1 MNKIKRHVFLLISL
15 ITSIYGCDSNTSSS
29 NNLNTNSSSSSSN
42 LNSKVSSATSSSSK
56 SNEIYKVTFK
66 DGEKVIY
73 EYEGKCGDFID
84 IPEDLVS
91 SDPRMEFKGWEGI
104 DEYDYEIGKI
114 EIFED
119 DQVFNAIWSERF
131 GTENEYTATK
141 LRSDFSIMLDGEKD
155 EAYND
160 ATKISIST
168 LIKGETDT
176 TAEAYLMWDSSYFY
190 VFVDVKDSTVITRDY
205 SYSGDKAIEHY
216 DSLEIWL
223 DLLHDD
229 SLASPGYKDGWGG
242 VYRGEPGPMCEAHYK
257 INAGFIPV
265 EEKRFGAGS
274 EACWDG
280 WWSNVTKDDGVSAG
294 YSKITDTGYT
304 VEYKICALDSNIP
317 DYLRLK
323 ENEQIGVGIKIFDK
337 SSLSGDEDK
346 AKEAENIIAM
356 EYING
361 NMTGPKKLSNINL
374 IVNPNENI

>member
-160 ATKISIST
+160 ATKI
-168 LIKGETDT
+168 
-176 TAEAYLMWDSSYFY
+176 
-190 VFVDVKDSTVITRDY
+190 
-205 SYSGDKAIEHY
+205 
-216 DSLEIWL
+216 
-223 DLLHDD
+223 
-229 SLASPGYKDGWGG
+229 
-242 VYRGEPGPMCEAHYK
+242 
-257 INAGFIPV
+257 
-265 EEKRFGAGS
+265 
-274 EACWDG
+274 
-280 WWSNVTKDDGVSAG
+280 
-294 YSKITDTGYT
+294 
-304 VEYKICALDSNIP
+304 
-317 DYLRLK
+317 
-323 ENEQIGVGIKIFDK
+323 
-337 SSLSGDEDK
+337 
-346 AKEAENIIAM
+346 
-356 EYING
+356 
-361 NMTGPKKLSNINL
+361 
-374 IVNPNENI
+374 